1 MNNKIKCDIKDINL
15 AKEGA
20 LRAEWASKEMPVLQ
34 SIKERFLKEKPLK
47 GVKISGCL
55 HITAETANL
64 VETLSA
70 GGAEVFMCASNPLS
84 TQDDIAA
91 YLVSQGISVY
101 AINGEDD
108 DTYDSHLESVLSEKP
123 NLTIDDGADLV
134 AKLHGDNHPGLE
146 NIIGSMEET
155 TTGIIRLK
163 ALSSEGK
170 LKFPVIAVNDS
181 DTKHMFDNR
190 YGTGQSTLDGIIR
203 ATNILLAG
211 KTIVII
217 GYGWCGRGL
226 ASRAQGMGA
235 RTVVCEV
242 DSVKALEAIM
252 DNHEVMTMEE
262 ASKIGDIFVTVTGGL
277 HAVDK
282 EHFELMKNGAIVANS
297 GHFNVELNLEA
308 LEKMTENRRRV
319 RENVE
324 EYTLETG
331 KHVIVLGEGRL
342 VNLAAAEGHPP
353 SVMDM
358 SFANQALASEY
369 IVQNHKNFKNEVYT
383 LPKAVDQE
391 IAALKIRSFGKNFD
405 TLKAK
410 QEKYLNSWELGT
422 GSSQEGLE

>member
-1 MNNKIKCDIKDINL
+1 MSESNPKNDIKDINL
-15 AKEGA
+15 SKEGN
-20 LRAEWASKEMPVLQ
+20 LRAEWASREMPVLR
-34 SIKERFLKEKPLK
+34 SIKERFLKEKPLE
-47 GVKISGCL
+47 GIKISGCL

-64 VETLSA
+64 VDALTA
-70 GGAEVFMCASNPLS
+70 GGANVSMCASNPLS

-101 AINGEDD
+101 AIHGEDEE
-108 DTYDSHLESVLSEKP
+108 TYDSHLEAVLGEKP
-123 NLTIDDGADLV
+123 HLTIDDGADLV
-134 AKLHGDNHPGLE
+134 AKLHGENHPGLE

-163 ALSSEGK
+163 ALSSQGK

-203 ATNILLAG
+203 ATNILITG
-211 KTIVII
+211 KTMVIV

-226 ASRAQGMGA
+226 ASRAKGMGA

-252 DNHEVMTMEE
+252 DGHEVMKMDE

-282 EHFELMKNGAIVANS
+282 EHFETMKSGAIVANS
-297 GHFNVELNLEA
+297 GHFNVELNLES
-308 LEKMTENRRRV
+308 LDKMTESKRRV
-319 RENVE
+319 RNNVE
-324 EYTLETG
+324 EYALETG
-331 KHVIVLGEGRL
+331 KLIFVLGEGRL

-358 SFANQALASEY
+358 SFANQALACEH
-369 IVQNHKNFKNEVYT
+369 IVKNKEKLKNEVST
-383 LPKAVDQE
+383 LPKSVDQQ
-391 IAALKIRSFGKNFD
+391 IAALKIKSMNMAYD
-405 TLKAK
+405 TLKDK
-410 QEKYLNSWELGT
+410 QDKYLNSWELGT
-422 GSSQEGLE
+422 GSSQENL

>member
-1 MNNKIKCDIKDINL
+1 MAETNTNNDIKNIGL
-15 AKEGA
+15 ANEGA
-20 LRAEWASKEMPVLQ
+20 LRAEWASREMPVLK
-34 SIKERFLKEKPLK
+34 SIKDRFSKEKPLK

-64 VETLSA
+64 VEALTA
-70 GGAEVFMCASNPLS
+70 GGAEVTMCASNPLS

-91 YLVSQGISVY
+91 YLASQGISIY
-101 AINGEDD
+101 AIYGEDEKI
-108 DTYDSHLESVLSEKP
+108 YDSHLEAVLKTKP
-123 NLTIDDGADLV
+123 HLTIDDGADLV

-163 ALSSEGK
+163 ALSNEGK

-203 ATNILLAG
+203 ATNILITG
-211 KTIVII
+211 KTMVIV

-226 ASRAQGMGA
+226 ASRAKGMGA

-252 DNHEVMTMEE
+252 DGHEVMQMDE

-282 EHFELMKNGAIVANS
+282 EHFENMKSGAIVANS
-297 GHFNVELNLEA
+297 GHFNVELNLDA
-308 LEKMTENRRRV
+308 LSKMTESKRRV
-319 RENVE
+319 RQNVE
-324 EYTLETG
+324 EYALESG
-331 KHVIVLGEGRL
+331 KLVFVLGEGRL

-369 IVQNHKNFKNEVYT
+369 IVKNHKQFDNQAYT
-383 LPKAVDQE
+383 LPKSVDQQ
-391 IAALKIRSFGKNFD
+391 IASLKIKSMGMKYD
-405 TLKAK
+405 KLKDK
-410 QEKYLNSWELGT
+410 QDKYLNSWEIGT
-422 GSSQEGLE
+422 GSSQENL

>member
-1 MNNKIKCDIKDINL
+1 MSGNNPKSDIKNIDL
-15 AKEGA
+15 ASEGG
-20 LRAEWASKEMPVLQ
+20 LRAEWASREMPVLR
-34 SIKERFLKEKPLK
+34 SIKERFLKEKPLE
-47 GVKISGCL
+47 GIKISGCL

-64 VETLSA
+64 VDALSA
-70 GGAEVFMCASNPLS
+70 GGANVSMCASNPLS

-91 YLVSQGISVY
+91 YLVSQGISVF
-101 AINGEDD
+101 AIYGEDEE
-108 DTYDSHLESVLSEKP
+108 TYDKHLEAVLDEKP
-123 NLTIDDGADLV
+123 HLTIDDGADLV
-134 AKLHGDNHPGLE
+134 AKLHGENHPGLE

-163 ALSSEGK
+163 ALSSQGK

-203 ATNILLAG
+203 ATNILITG
-211 KTIVII
+211 KAMVIV

-226 ASRAQGMGA
+226 ASRAKGMGA
-235 RTVVCEV
+235 RTIVCEV

-252 DNHEVMTMEE
+252 DGHEVMKMEE

-282 EHFELMKNGAIVANS
+282 EHFESMKSGAIVANS

-308 LEKMTENRRRV
+308 LDKMTESKRRV
-319 RENVE
+319 RDNVE

-331 KHVIVLGEGRL
+331 KLIFVLGEGRL

-358 SFANQALASEY
+358 SFANQALASEH
-369 IVQNHKNFKNEVYT
+369 IVKNYKKFENQVYT
-383 LPKAVDQE
+383 LPKSVDQE
-391 IAALKIRSFGKNFD
+391 IASLKIKSMNMGFD
-405 TLKAK
+405 TLKDK
-410 QEKYLNSWELGT
+410 QDKYLNSWELGT
-422 GSSQEGLE
+422 GSSQENL

>member
-1 MNNKIKCDIKDINL
+1 MSGNNPKSDIKNIDL
-15 AKEGA
+15 ANEGG
-20 LRAEWASKEMPVLQ
+20 LRAEWASREMPVLR
-34 SIKERFLKEKPLK
+34 SIKERFLKEKPLE
-47 GVKISGCL
+47 GIKISGCL

-64 VETLSA
+64 VDALSA
-70 GGAEVFMCASNPLS
+70 GGANVSMCASNPLS

-91 YLVSQGISVY
+91 YLVSQGISVF
-101 AINGEDD
+101 AIYGEDEE
-108 DTYDSHLESVLSEKP
+108 TYDKHLEAVLDQKP
-123 NLTIDDGADLV
+123 HLTIDDGADLV
-134 AKLHGDNHPGLE
+134 AKLHGENHPGLE

-163 ALSSEGK
+163 ALSSQGK

-203 ATNILLAG
+203 ATNILITG
-211 KTIVII
+211 KTMVIV

-226 ASRAQGMGA
+226 ASRAKGMGA

-252 DNHEVMTMEE
+252 DGHEVMKMEE

-282 EHFELMKNGAIVANS
+282 EHFEDMKSGAIVANS

-308 LEKMTENRRRV
+308 LDKMTESKRRV
-319 RENVE
+319 RDNVE

-331 KHVIVLGEGRL
+331 KLIFVLGEGRL

-369 IVQNHKNFKNEVYT
+369 IVKNHKKFENQVYT
-383 LPKAVDQE
+383 LPKSVDQE
-391 IAALKIRSFGKNFD
+391 IASLKIKSMNMAFD
-405 TLKAK
+405 TLKDK
-410 QEKYLNSWELGT
+410 QDKYLNSWELGT
-422 GSSQEGLE
+422 GSSQENL